1 MRGSLLAA
9 GLWFAATLLPGAPGI
24 AQTADEDIVSH
35 IISLPVP
42 SAYRVDGLRDKA
54 PVRSDSKVQ
63 GGKALRVDVPRKGAH
78 EWDVAVS
85 VPINKPVKAGDPLV
99 LAFWARLEHGEN
111 GAASAVLPYNAI
123 QLAHDPYTALF
134 SGPATIGPDWNM
146 YKVEGNAD
154 RDHPA
159 GDLNVSIHL
168 ATAKQVVDIGP
179 VFVLDMAPGPH

>member
-1 MRGSLLAA
+1 MKALPAAFLAAALLAGGPIAAEQPA
-9 GLWFAATLLPGAPGI
+9 G
-24 AQTADEDIVSH
+24 DDDIVNH

-54 PVRSDSKVQ
+54 PVRSDPKVQ
-63 GGKALRVDVPRKGAH
+63 GGKALRVDVPGKGAH
-78 EWDVAVS
+78 EWDVAVA
-85 VPINKPVKAGDPLV
+85 VPINKPIKAGDPLV
-99 LAFWARLEHGEN
+99 LAFWARLERGEK
-111 GAASAVLPYNAI
+111 GATSALLPYNAI

-134 SGPATIGPDWNM
+134 SGPATIGPEWAM

-168 ATAKQVVDIGP
+168 ATAKQIVDIGP
-179 VFVLDMAPGPH
+179 VFVLDMAPGKH